1 MADDDQKS
9 NPFASLIG
17 ALQNKKGEK
26 GTVRSDKD
34 GKVSPS
40 LTSNETAR
48 YTNIFGIM
56 KKVLS
61 PNEEAERLSK
71 KSSTTAKVGKTATA
85 AIGATTN
92 NSNTSSLS
100 SLMGPLTLA
109 YLYNELNKA
118 LPPEVRTKIS
128 GSLRGLLAFPAIGR
142 AVSGLMKVFSLVGKG
157 ISAIGRLTG
166 LSKLAKPGGALAK
179 TVGSI
184 GKIGGGFM
192 KILAGGGKLVAKLKI
207 LPVIGSFFNFAMAI
221 TEFRAGRIGRGL
233 LELATGVIGLI
244 PGIGQVAGPILNGA
258 MLAYDLF
265 SSNESG
271 KDLREMLGDPGKRI
285 KEFFEPIVDAVGEI
299 FTSIGEWITNTF
311 TELEKFLKDRINE
324 KFKQS
329 ANAINTVAG
338 KEVINPDADAGGTA
352 MSVGKGAIKAAKFG
366 LNPVGTSLELGN
378 WVVQQIRKSE
388 EGVDDGFISKNGRVI
403 RFDDQDDILAAK
415 KGGPIERMLDGNS
428 AIMRNIAGINSQQ
441 LSVLESIREG
451 IVAIAEGSVSISDS
465 SGDNQSNNIP
475 LNFSPDTLTQQYYA

>member
-109 YLYNELNKA
+109 YLYDELSEA

-192 KILAGGGKLVAKLKI
+192 KLLAGGGKLVAKLKI

-324 KFKQS
+324 KFKLS

-338 KEVINPDADAGGTA
+338 KEVVNPDTDAGGTA
-352 MSVGKGAIKAAKFG
+352 ISVGKTAGRVMTYAVNPAGASLNWAAG
-366 LNPVGTSLELGN
+366 LL
-378 WVVQQIRKSE
+378 RKSE
-388 EGVDDGFISKNGRVI
+388 KDVDDGFISKNGRVI
-403 RFDDQDDILAAK
+403 RFNDQDDILAAK

-465 SGDNQSNNIP
+465 SRDNQSNNIP

>member
-34 GKVSPS
+34 GKISPS

-92 NSNTSSLS
+92 NLNTSSLS

-109 YLYNELNKA
+109 YLYSELNEA

-352 MSVGKGAIKAAKFG
+352 MSAAKTTGTIVKFG
-366 LNPVGTSLELGN
+366 LNPTGAALEFAARYF
-378 WVVQQIRKSE
+378 QKE
-388 EGVDDGFISKNGRVI
+388 KVDDGFISKNGRVI
-403 RFDDQDDILAAK
+403 RFNDQDDILAAK

-465 SGDNQSNNIP
+465 SGDNQSNNTP

>member
-34 GKVSPS
+34 GKISPS

-92 NSNTSSLS
+92 NLNTSSLS

-109 YLYNELNKA
+109 YLYSELNEA

-352 MSVGKGAIKAAKFG
+352 MSVAKTAG
-366 LNPVGTSLELGN
+366 TVVKVGTNPTGAALEFAARYF
-378 WVVQQIRKSE
+378 QKE
-388 EGVDDGFISKNGRVI
+388 KVDDGFISKNGRVI
-403 RFDDQDDILAAK
+403 RFNDQDDILAAK

-465 SGDNQSNNIP
+465 SGDNQSNNTP

>member
-1 MADDDQKS
+1 VADDDQKS

-34 GKVSPS
+34 GKISPS

-109 YLYNELNKA
+109 YLYSELNKA

-299 FTSIGEWITNTF
+299 FTSIGGWITDTF

-352 MSVGKGAIKAAKFG
+352 MSVVKTAGTVSKVMIS
-366 LNPVGTSLELGN
+366 PVGASLWAAQLL
-378 WVVQQIRKSE
+378 RKSKSE
-388 EGVDDGFISKNGRVI
+388 EPVNDGFISKNGRVI
-403 RFDDQDDILAAK
+403 RFNDQDDILAAK

-465 SGDNQSNNIP
+465 SGDNQSNNTP

>member
-85 AIGATTN
+85 AIGATSN

-109 YLYNELNKA
+109 YLYNEFNKA
-118 LPPEVRTKIS
+118 LPPDVRTKIS

-142 AVSGLMKVFSLVGKG
+142 AVSGLMKVFSLVGRG

-184 GKIGGGFM
+184 GKIAGGFM
-192 KILAGGGKLVAKLKI
+192 KIVAGGGKLVAKLKI

-244 PGIGQVAGPILNGA
+244 PGIGQVVGPILNGA

-271 KDLREMLGDPGKRI
+271 KDLREMLGDPGTRI
-285 KEFFEPIVDAVGEI
+285 KEFFEPIVDAVGGI
-299 FTSIGEWITNTF
+299 FTSIGEWITDTF
-311 TELEKFLKDRINE
+311 ATLEKFLKDKINE
-324 KFKQS
+324 KFKER
-329 ANAINTVAG
+329 ANAINTVVG
-338 KEVINPDADAGGTA
+338 KEVINPDTDAGGTA
-352 MSVGKGAIKAAKFG
+352 IGVAKTVGKVAKFG
-366 LNPVGTSLELGN
+366 VSPGAFVAEWAAGLIGD
-378 WVVQQIRKSE
+378 KSE
-388 EGVDDGFISKNGRVI
+388 KEVDDGFISKNGRVI
-403 RFDDQDDILAAK
+403 RFDDQDDILTAK
-415 KGGPIERMLDGNS
+415 RGGPIERMLDGNS
-428 AIMRNIAGINSQQ
+428 TIMRNIAGINSQQ

-465 SGDNQSNNIP
+465 SVDNQSNNTP